1 MRKWLSG
8 NLYKYFLR
16 GSIQY
21 GVKVI
26 RVFDETGIGL
36 VSSVSMPRPLIVL
49 IDGVQVNDRI
59 RRNYCYYCCWKAEE
73 VLIRAFDETR
83 SICN

>member
-8 NLYKYFLR
+8 NSYKYFLR
-16 GSIQY
+16 GSIQH

-26 RVFDETGIGL
+26 RVYDETGIGL
-36 VSSVSMPRPLIVL
+36 VSSVSISRPLIVL
-49 IDGVQVNDRI
+49 IDGVQVNGRI
-59 RRNYCYYCCWKAEE
+59 RNYCYYCCWKAEE
-73 VLIRAFDETR
+73 VLICAFDETR